1 MAERFRRIYADS
13 TRNASLN
20 IRLCRWV
27 SSHPD
32 QVSTPDSSMNFL
44 TPTVILVILLLLITV
59 GLWLQFALLRTRM
72 SNRLGRLEERLGENE
87 QVLDL
92 QLKRLGEVKDQND
105 LLIEGTNAAK
115 IIMEALHR
123 DVNRLAD
130 GVRGE
135 VGMSK
140 AIELA
145 RAGATKEA
153 VADETGISLAEAE
166 AIVTFH
172 GKKKV

>member
-1 MAERFRRIYADS
+1 
-13 TRNASLN
+13 
-20 IRLCRWV
+20 
-27 SSHPD
+27 
-32 QVSTPDSSMNFL
+32 MNFL

-105 LLIEGTNAAK
+105 LLIEGTNAVK

-145 RAGATKEA
+145 RAGATREA

>member
-1 MAERFRRIYADS
+1 ME
-13 TRNASLN
+13 
-20 IRLCRWV
+20 
-27 SSHPD
+27 
-32 QVSTPDSSMNFL
+32 FL
-44 TPTVILVILLLLITV
+44 TPTVILVILLLVITV
-59 GLWLQFALLRTRM
+59 GLWLQFALLRTRL
-72 SNRLGRLEERLGENE
+72 SGRLGRLEERLGEAE

-92 QLKRLGEVKDQND
+92 QLKRMSEVKDQND
-105 LLIEGTNAAK
+105 ILIEGTNATK
-115 IIMEALHR
+115 IIMEALRR

-145 RAGATKEA
+145 RAGAAKEA
-153 VADETGISLAEAE
+153 IADETGISIAEAE

-172 GKKKV
+172 GKKRG

>member
-1 MAERFRRIYADS
+1 
-13 TRNASLN
+13 
-20 IRLCRWV
+20 
-27 SSHPD
+27 
-32 QVSTPDSSMNFL
+32 MNFL

-140 AIELA
+140 AIELKSRYT
-145 RAGATKEA
+145 RAHKDSTNQLRFCQIIFIAYAQVWSQNKNI
-153 VADETGISLAEAE
+153 ADCSPKHDDIMLKNN
-166 AIVTFH
+166 IVLEYTSYNALN
-172 GKKKV
+172 KNAW

>member
-1 MAERFRRIYADS
+1 
-13 TRNASLN
+13 
-20 IRLCRWV
+20 
-27 SSHPD
+27 
-32 QVSTPDSSMNFL
+32 MNFL

-92 QLKRLGEVKDQND
+92 QLKRLGEVKDQKD

-153 VADETGISLAEAE
+153 VADGTGISLTEAE

>member
-1 MAERFRRIYADS
+1 
-13 TRNASLN
+13 
-20 IRLCRWV
+20 
-27 SSHPD
+27 
-32 QVSTPDSSMNFL
+32 MNFL

-59 GLWLQFALLRTRM
+59 GLWLQFALLRIRM

-105 LLIEGTNAAK
+105 LLIEGTNATK
-115 IIMEALHR
+115 IIMDALHR

-153 VADETGISLAEAE
+153 VADETGISLTEAE

>member
-1 MAERFRRIYADS
+1 
-13 TRNASLN
+13 
-20 IRLCRWV
+20 
-27 SSHPD
+27 
-32 QVSTPDSSMNFL
+32 MNFL
-44 TPTVILVILLLLITV
+44 TPTFILVILLLLITLV
-59 GLWLQFALLRTRM
+59 LWLQFALLRTRL
-72 SNRLGRLEERLGENE
+72 SNRLGRFEERLNESE

-92 QLKRLGEVKDQND
+92 QLKRISEIKDQND
-105 LLIEGTNAAK
+105 LLIEGANSTK
-115 IIMEALHR
+115 LVMEAMHR

-153 VADETGISLAEAE
+153 IADETGISIAEAE

-172 GKKKV
+172 GKKKG

>member
-1 MAERFRRIYADS
+1 
-13 TRNASLN
+13 
-20 IRLCRWV
+20 
-27 SSHPD
+27 
-32 QVSTPDSSMNFL
+32 MNFL

-59 GLWLQFALLRTRM
+59 GLWLQFALLRIRM

-105 LLIEGTNAAK
+105 LLIEGTNATK
-115 IIMEALHR
+115 IIMDALHR

-153 VADETGISLAEAE
+153 VADETGISLTEAE

-172 GKKKV
+172 GKTKV

>member
-1 MAERFRRIYADS
+1 
-13 TRNASLN
+13 
-20 IRLCRWV
+20 
-27 SSHPD
+27 
-32 QVSTPDSSMNFL
+32 MNFL
-44 TPTVILVILLLLITV
+44 TPTVILVILLLLITL
-59 GLWLQFALLRTRM
+59 GLWLQFALLRTRL
-72 SNRLGRLEERLGENE
+72 SNRLGWLEERLGESE

-92 QLKRLGEVKDQND
+92 QLKRITEIKDQND
-105 LLIEGTNAAK
+105 LLIAGTSTNK
-115 IIMEALHR
+115 LIMEALHR

-153 VADETGISLAEAE
+153 IADETGISIAEAE

-172 GKKKV
+172 GKKKG

>member
-1 MAERFRRIYADS
+1 
-13 TRNASLN
+13 
-20 IRLCRWV
+20 
-27 SSHPD
+27 
-32 QVSTPDSSMNFL
+32 
-44 TPTVILVILLLLITV
+44 
-59 GLWLQFALLRTRM
+59 
-72 SNRLGRLEERLGENE
+72 
-87 QVLDL
+87 
-92 QLKRLGEVKDQND
+92 VKDQND